1 MRTAAIFAAAI
12 AFVAPV
18 LAQSDAASIVS
29 SLPSCGVSDI
39 FPLRHTPAY

>member
-1 MRTAAIFAAAI
+1 MKIAAIFAATI

-39 FPLRHTPAY
+39 FPLRHTSTY